1 MIYETDSRLI
11 KKGQIFVAIKGHTV
25 DGHDYIDDAIKKGAL
40 RIITDRDMDLTIPYQ
55 KVKDPEK
62 YLHKVLKEE
71 YSQEFKDLHII
82 GITGTNGKTTTCYL
96 IYQLLKELGQ
106 KVAYIGTIGFY
117 YNDKYQELPNTT
129 PDILY
134 LYKLILEAKKMGMEY
149 IVMEVSSHALSL
161 GRIEGINF
169 DIAGFTNLTQDHL
182 DYHNTMAN
190 YLKAKIKIINH
201 LKKDSILILNSD
213 DLASRNFKYNN
224 ILTIGTK
231 GNYKILDYKFNPS
244 STTLDFSKENIKYQ
258 VKINLINNFNIY
270 NYLMSLAVVNN
281 LGFDINKIITHTN
294 KIYPPKGRCDTIKV
308 GQSYAVIDFA
318 HTPDAVEKIIKA
330 YKDLNMGRV
339 ITIVGCG
346 GDRDPKKRPIMG
358 HLATSLSDEV
368 IFTSDNPRTE
378 NPDDIL
384 KEIVKGNNDK
394 NYQIIV
400 DRKKAII
407 KGLTLLKNNDYLL
420 ILGKGHEDYQIIGH
434 KKIPFSDYAIVQD
447 YLLKN
452 N

>member
-25 DGHDYIDDAIKKGAL
+25 DGHDYIDDAIKKGAS